1 MALNALEQLE
11 LFKRMLESGPYEK
24 DGPLFTKA
32 VDWIKNFPGS
42 LQEADRTAFKRLICF
57 AFQVTEEELMYAVT
71 GRRGDDRLELAH
83 GRTPQDI
90 EAELWTLLP
99 TNGFLARYADYTSHS
114 EAPLAYHVFSAL
126 VGVGAIVN
134 RRVWFDMGY
143 YRVFPNLGVIVLGP
157 SGIKKTSATNI
168 IVGMLT
174 ELELTKIYSEKLTP
188 EQLVEAMKDMA
199 QGLIYAPEMAV
210 FLGRQRYMEGIVPLI
225 TRFMDCPD
233 LWASETI
240 GRGKTFLRDVAVSS
254 LMCSTLDWFISNTS
268 ADVVSGGFI
277 ARNILVAQDSSPR
290 LEPIPKPGN
299 TLVRSA
305 LVADLARVHTYQ
317 GEMKFTEEARKR
329 YWDWYGYQKAA
340 AESAEHEL
348 LVTYY
353 QRKPDHVKRVA
364 MCMHLADCADME
376 LDQGCFD
383 KALSVMD
390 WIEQFI
396 PPMLRRMFK
405 TVSGH
410 EQDDVLQ
417 SIQSAGGV
425 IDHSKLVRRLQ
436 YKFNAKQLTSIIG
449 SLKEADQIEEVV
461 DKFMHVYRIKRRE
474 ED

>member
-1 MALNALEQLE
+1 
-11 LFKRMLESGPYEK
+11 MLESGPYERESE
-24 DGPLFTKA
+24 LFYKA
-32 VDWIKNFPGS
+32 VDWIRNFPGTLS
-42 LQEADRTAFKRLICF
+42 ETDRSAFKRLICA
-57 AFQVTEEELMYAVT
+57 AFNMQEAELLRAVAGEKEEGEQ
-71 GRRGDDRLELAH
+71 EH
-83 GRTPQDI
+83 GRSAQDI
-90 EAELWTLLP
+90 EKELWDLLP
-99 TNGFLARYADYTSHS
+99 THGFLARYADYTSHS
-114 EAPLAYHVFSAL
+114 EAPLAYHIFSAL
-126 VGVGAIVN
+126 VGVGATVN

-143 YRVFPNLGVIVLGP
+143 YRVFPNLGVIILGP

-168 IVGMLT
+168 VVSMLT

-233 LWASETI
+233 VWASETV
-240 GRGKTFLRDVAVSS
+240 GRGKTHLRDVAISS

-268 ADVVSGGFI
+268 EDVVSGGFI
-277 ARNILVAQDSSPR
+277 ARNILVAQESSPR

-299 TLVRSA
+299 TFIRSA

-317 GEMKFTEEARKR
+317 GEMTMSVACKDR
-329 YWDWYGYQKAA
+329 YEDWYRYHKRTT
-340 AESAEHEL
+340 ETAEHEL

-364 MCMHLADCADME
+364 MCMHLADCETLEMCISCYDH
-376 LDQGCFD
+376 
-383 KALSVMD
+383 ALALMD

-396 PPMLRRMFK
+396 PPMLRKMFK
-405 TVSGH
+405 TTSGN
-410 EQDDVLQ
+410 EQDDVLNA
-417 SIQSAGGV
+417 IRSAGGV

-436 YKFNAKQLTSIIG
+436 YKFNSQQLKNIIT
-449 SLKEADQIEEVV
+449 SLKEAEQIDELI
-461 DKFMHVYRIKRRE
+461 DRFMHVYQLKKRE